1 MGWAI
6 DFQWITG
13 WGNRG
18 FGYRVLVGL
27 AFGGAIGLDV
37 KRWRTGRKVF
47 APTGLLVGVIMAI
60 VFVLLSAQPL
70 IQNADSSCD
79 VEHFLTSG
87 GISETIAATRVY
99 VHPFEGRHQVFGVFI
114 VPKTIQK
121 RSPALLA
128 VNPIGVYCDKISRYG
143 PAYEDIKAPNN
154 SFVMLDHIR
163 TRSAWKLWLQ
173 GDLETLKNPENW
185 QLTYKKF

>member
-1 MGWAI
+1 MRGAI
-6 DFQWITG
+6 SFQWITVFG
-13 WGNRG
+13 RSVFGGNC
-18 FGYRVLVGL
+18 V
-27 AFGGAIGLDV
+27 GGAIGLDV
-37 KRWRTGRKVF
+37 ERWRTGRMPF
-47 APTGLLVGVIMAI
+47 APTGFFVGVMAAI
-60 VFVLLSAQPL
+60 GFILLSAQPL

-79 VEHFLTSG
+79 MEQFLTSG
-87 GISETIAATRVY
+87 GTSETITATRVY
-99 VHPFEGRHQVFGVFI
+99 VHPFEGRHQVFGIFI

-121 RSPALLA
+121 RSPALLT

-143 PAYEDIKAPNN
+143 PAYEDIKAPSN

-173 GDLETLKNPENW
+173 GNLDMLKNPENW